1 VRRLVGVAVVM
12 AGMALAFWLV
22 LGPSSDWEGTAR
34 MMRFA
39 VLLSCFL
46 AIGGGTRLI
55 FPDKSEGEAA
65 ENAG

>member
-1 VRRLVGVAVVM
+1 M
-12 AGMALAFWLV
+12 AGMALAFWLA
-22 LGPSSDWEGTAR
+22 LGPSADWEGTAR

-46 AIGGGTRLI
+46 TIGGGPRLI
-55 FPDKSEGEAA
+55 FLGKSEGEAA